1 MMIDNGHGGE
11 WFWSPNGRDQK
22 MYIGFSF
29 NATKTNPLECV
40 FYEIDKSSGK
50 TSDSVMV
57 SSENSNF
64 TCGWS
69 AEEATQQIKVTVS
82 CA

>member
-29 NATKTNPLECV
+29 NASKTNPLECV
-40 FYEIDKSSGK
+40 FYEVNMNSGK
-50 TSDSVMV
+50 TDDSVIT